1 MKICE
6 KCKKDY
12 EDNLVKCPFCNHIPK
27 KEPTDIFRSALSLF
41 DDDEIIADEKIIN
54 EKNQKKDEIKESKQE
69 QINLPNIKEPIK
81 NKNGIEIAELD
92 FNFDELYIP
101 KKESVNLKKSNESP
115 KIQSENKISEK
126 EEEFIF
132 EKEVVKEEKE
142 KKEVKILPF
151 ITDFEIVEE
160 SKNNSLKTIPSEI
173 LPEKEEIK
181 EVKFELNK
189 EIKKEVKDLIKK
201 EPVKENKEEKKAPE
215 TDFVLSV
222 QNKTEEK
229 KEMKSIEDKFSMI
242 EKAFQEKPA
251 ENIKNE
257 KIIKEKKID
266 NVKVEN
272 NSTLQRNKNIL
283 TSENLSLKQSNY
295 YKVMGFIKRIFFSL
309 IDQSIIF
316 FVSYIYLTKFIEINQ
331 VENNFIHVEYWAY
344 FIMQNKE
351 QITHCFIFYMIFSF
365 FYYSIF
371 NILFY
376 STPSMIIFKYKLYNY
391 SGDTPNLFILLLRN
405 MVLIPVNLMF
415 ILFPFLFIFL
425 SDFKQT
431 LYDKLFKVYILKKI
445 K

>member
-54 EKNQKKDEIKESKQE
+54 EKNQKKDEIKEIKQE
-69 QINLPNIKEPIK
+69 QIKLPNFKEPIK
-81 NKNGIEIAELD
+81 NKNNVEIAELD

-115 KIQSENKISEK
+115 KIQPEKKISEK
-126 EEEFIF
+126 KEEVIF
-132 EKEVVKEEKE
+132 EKEVIKEEP
-142 KKEVKILPF
+142 KKEEKILPF
-151 ITDFEIVEE
+151 ITEFEIVEE
-160 SKNNSLKTIPSEI
+160 LKNNSLKTLPSEI
-173 LPEKEEIK
+173 LPEKK

-189 EIKKEVKDLIKK
+189 EIKKE
-201 EPVKENKEEKKAPE
+201 EQKASE
-215 TDFVLSV
+215 TDFVISV

-257 KIIKEKKID
+257 KIIKENKVENI
-266 NVKVEN
+266 KVEN
-272 NSTLQRNKNIL
+272 NSTQQKNKNIL
-283 TSENLSLKQSNY
+283 TSENPSLKQSNY
-295 YKVMGFIKRIFFSL
+295 YKVMGFTKRIFFSL

-344 FIMQNKE
+344 FITQNKE
-351 QITHCFIFYMIFSF
+351 QLIHCFIFYMIFSF

>member
-41 DDDEIIADEKIIN
+41 EDDEIASDEKIIN
-54 EKNQKKDEIKESKQE
+54 EKNQKKEEIKEIKKE

-81 NKNGIEIAELD
+81 NKNNVEISELD

-115 KIQSENKISEK
+115 KVQPEKKNSEK
-126 EEEFIF
+126 EII
-132 EKEVVKEEKE
+132 KENIE
-142 KKEVKILPF
+142 KKEEKILPF
-151 ITDFEIVEE
+151 ITEFEIVEE
-160 SKNNSLKTIPSEI
+160 LKTEKKSSDV
-173 LPEKEEIK
+173 LPEKKQEK
-181 EVKFELNK
+181 ELKLELNK
-189 EIKKEVKDLIKK
+189 EEKPFVKDKLIK
-201 EPVKENKEEKKAPE
+201 EEEKLPE
-215 TDFVLSV
+215 NEIILSV

-229 KEMKSIEDKFSMI
+229 KEMKTIEDKFSMI
-242 EKAFQEKPA
+242 EKAFQEKPV
-251 ENIKNE
+251 ENVKNE
-257 KIIKEKKID
+257 KIIKEKKADI
-266 NVKVEN
+266 VKPEN
-272 NSTLQRNKNIL
+272 NSTLQKNKNIL
-283 TSENLSLKQSNY
+283 TSENPSLKQSNY
-295 YKVMGFIKRIFFSL
+295 YKVMGFTKRIFFSL

-316 FVSYIYLTKFIEINQ
+316 FVSYLYLTKFIEINQ
-331 VENNFIHVEYWAY
+331 IENNFIQVEYWAY
-344 FIMQNKE
+344 FITQNKE
-351 QITHCFIFYMIFSF
+351 QLIHCFIFYIIFSF

-376 STPSMIIFKYKLYNY
+376 STPAMIAFKYKLYNY
-391 SGDTPNLFILLLRN
+391 NGESPNLFILLLRN
-405 MVLIPVNLMF
+405 MFLVPVNLMF

-425 SDFKQT
+425 SDFKQS